1 MLMRFD
7 PYRELDRMNEEIS
20 RSARPARMPMDAYR
34 RGEAFFVHFDL
45 PGADPTAID
54 LTVDQNTLT
63 VTAERSW
70 FPLEGDEV
78 VISERPQGTFSRQLM
93 LGDSLDTERIAAG
106 YDQGVLTITIPVA
119 ERSKARKVN
128 IAHGGASEPIETT
141 SSTEDQ
147 TKRGLFHRH

>member
-1 MLMRFD
+1 M
-7 PYRELDRMNEEIS
+7 
-20 RSARPARMPMDAYR
+20 
-34 RGEAFFVHFDL
+34 HFDL

-70 FPLEGDEV
+70 LPLEGDEV

-93 LGDSLDTERIAAG
+93 LGESLDTERITAA

-119 ERSKARKVN
+119 EQSKARKVN

-147 TKRGLFHRH
+147 GKSGLFHRH